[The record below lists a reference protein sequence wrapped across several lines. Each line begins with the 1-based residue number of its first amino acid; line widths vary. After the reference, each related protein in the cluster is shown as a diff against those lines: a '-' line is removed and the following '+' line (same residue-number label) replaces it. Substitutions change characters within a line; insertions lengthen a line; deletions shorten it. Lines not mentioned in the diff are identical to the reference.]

1 MINLPV
7 YNSYNGE
14 TQIALLD
21 NSSIAFMEQMHRDGY
36 CPEDLLSD
44 YDAIFVP
51 MWVLEEVAVS
61 QVRSQYLV
69 DLQASGLPIYKVN
82 EEDYVEFADGKDG
95 NLYHVVRASVS
106 KLGEMLRYLNRNV
119 IKEDIL
125 DLEPSAEWIAQ
136 MYREWPIQGELM
148 ANGKVKK
155 KNAGEISLTILAEV
169 LSWHHPEIRGLTIY
183 TQDSDT
189 RDFLMNAEM
198 ELAKIFKGQIPVA
211 VTYKSNDFILFQMY
225 RDNKLTPEQIKTL
238 RKDQRRVVFTQER
251 DDKSVMLLSETLD
264 NDGFMNLILDPNAQ
278 IIF

>member
-51 MWVLEEVAVS
+51 TWVLEEVDVS

-82 EEDYVEFADGKDG
+82 EEHYVEFADGKDG
-95 NLYHVVRASVS
+95 NMYHVVRASVS

-119 IKEDIL
+119 MKEDIL
-125 DLEPSAEWIAQ
+125 DLEPSAEWIAR

-169 LSWHHPEIRGLTIY
+169 LSWNHPEIRGLTIY

-225 RDNKLTPEQIKTL
+225 RDNKLTPEQVKTL

-264 NDGFMNLILDPNAQ
+264 NDGFMNLILNPKAQ